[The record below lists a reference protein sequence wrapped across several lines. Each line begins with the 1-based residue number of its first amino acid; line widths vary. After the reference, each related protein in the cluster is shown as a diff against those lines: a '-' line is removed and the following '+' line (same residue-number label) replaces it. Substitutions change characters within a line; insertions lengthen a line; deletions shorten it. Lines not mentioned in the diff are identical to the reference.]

1 MNKIKLKKNEEK
13 RLLFGHQWIF
23 SNEIDKIIGAPTEGE
38 VVEILRFDE
47 KLLGYGFFNSHS
59 LISVRFLSNEEIEV
73 DKMFFIDR
81 IKKAFLIR
89 EKIFNSSN
97 VYRLIYGESDFLPGL
112 IIDRFDST
120 FVLQTFSVGMDLR
133 IKIIAEALQDIF
145 PVKCILERNSSATRK
160 LENLEERVS
169 VLFGEVKNEVVKIE
183 GVNYKINFIESQKTG
198 FFLDQRLNRV
208 RVGRYAE
215 NAKVLDCFCNE
226 GGFGISALIG
236 GARNVDFVDISNHA
250 IEQAKINVE
259 LNNLTNC
266 NFFAEDVFE
275 FFKNCKTKY
284 DLIILDPPSFAKNK
298 KSIATALKGYQQ
310 LHQLA
315 LNLIEENGIL
325 ITATC
330 SHHISEKDFFE
341 TLNRASNKQNRKIK
355 LLESF
360 GASPDHPILP
370 SMPET
375 NYLKCGFFLVN

>member
-59 LISVRFLSNEEIEV
+59 LISIRFLSNEEIEV

-198 FFLDQRLNRV
+198 FF
-208 RVGRYAE
+208 
-215 NAKVLDCFCNE
+215 
-226 GGFGISALIG
+226 
-236 GARNVDFVDISNHA
+236 
-250 IEQAKINVE
+250 
-259 LNNLTNC
+259 
-266 NFFAEDVFE
+266 
-275 FFKNCKTKY
+275 
-284 DLIILDPPSFAKNK
+284 
-298 KSIATALKGYQQ
+298 
-310 LHQLA
+310 
-315 LNLIEENGIL
+315 
-325 ITATC
+325 
-330 SHHISEKDFFE
+330 
-341 TLNRASNKQNRKIK
+341 
-355 LLESF
+355 
-360 GASPDHPILP
+360 
-370 SMPET
+370 
-375 NYLKCGFFLVN
+375 